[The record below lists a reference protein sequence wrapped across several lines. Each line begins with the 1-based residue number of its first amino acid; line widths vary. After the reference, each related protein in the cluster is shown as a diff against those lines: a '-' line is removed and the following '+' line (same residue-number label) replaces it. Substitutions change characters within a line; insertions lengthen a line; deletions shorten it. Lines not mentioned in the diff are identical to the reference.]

1 MNIEPTRRQ
10 FVRGSAALLA
20 QLGLARS
27 AIAQVLKP
35 GAIQAYPERPV
46 RIVLPFTPG
55 GSPDTIT
62 RIVSAGL
69 SSELGQPIVIENR
82 AGAGSTIGTAFVAKS
97 APDGYTLVSSTAM
110 TFAAATYA
118 NLSYDP
124 VADFAGVAQL
134 ALSPGALV
142 ISPEKNIRTLG
153 ELIALAKAKP
163 GVLNYASAGPGSFS
177 HVFTARLLG
186 AAGAEMTHVP
196 VRGAAEAVTEV
207 MTGRI
212 EIVYSPLTT
221 VLSSIRSGKLIAL
234 GVGSSKRSALL
245 PSVPTTVEAGV
256 PGSNFDAGVGLWAP
270 KKTPREIVQ
279 RLNAAIYKVVESDAV
294 KAKLESIGGEPWRMT
309 PEEMDAHTAREL
321 AELKRLVSRLGI
333 TPQ

>member
-1 MNIEPTRRQ
+1 
-10 FVRGSAALLA
+10 
-20 QLGLARS
+20 
-27 AIAQVLKP
+27 
-35 GAIQAYPERPV
+35 
-46 RIVLPFTPG
+46 
-55 GSPDTIT
+55 
-62 RIVSAGL
+62 
-69 SSELGQPIVIENR
+69 
-82 AGAGSTIGTAFVAKS
+82 
-97 APDGYTLVSSTAM
+97 
-110 TFAAATYA
+110 
-118 NLSYDP
+118 
-124 VADFAGVAQL
+124 
-134 ALSPGALV
+134 
-142 ISPEKNIRTLG
+142 
-153 ELIALAKAKP
+153 
-163 GVLNYASAGPGSFS
+163 
-177 HVFTARLLG
+177 VFTARLLG

-294 KAKLESIGGEPWRMT
+294 KAKLESIGGELWRMT
-309 PEEMDAHTAREL
+309 PEEMDANTAREF
-321 AELKRLVSRLGI
+321 ADLKRLVARLGI